1 MARPRKV
8 GLDYFSHDTDVST
21 DDKIEAMEVK
31 YGPTGYA
38 LYFKC
43 LERIY
48 RQGGPISTQ
57 GVFRPIMSSKLR
69 ITETDLDGMLAFAI
83 EIGLLYRETDGSL
96 MSEGAKKRLQF
107 IEKGRE
113 SDRNRVSGNIP
124 QGSPADNGR
133 RRGESK
139 GNKTKGKET
148 KDQDLVGDAPAT
160 SQQVLDYLNL
170 KAGKGYRMAKAHK
183 TLIDARLNEGYSL
196 EDFRKVIDNKV
207 ADWGTDAQMEQYLR
221 PATLFQASKFDGY
234 LNQKNAGP
242 KPPRS
247 QGNGFRR
254 TNDDDRPD
262 LDFLPP
268 RTDA

>member
-48 RQGGPISTQ
+48 RQGGPISIQ

-69 ITETDLDGMLAFAI
+69 ISEQELDAMIQFAI
-83 EIGLLYRETDGSL
+83 QIDLLYMEPDGSL

-113 SDRNRVSGNIP
+113 SDRNRVTGSIP
-124 QGSPADNGR
+124 VSYPADNQGK
-133 RRGESK
+133 RGER
-139 GNKTKGKET
+139 KGKEI
-148 KDQDLVGDAPAT
+148 KGKENKEEGQAYGSAVC
-160 SQQVLDYLNL
+160 SRILDYLNL
-170 KAGKGYRMAKAHK
+170 KAGKAFRLGKAHQ
-183 TLIDARLNEGYSL
+183 TIIEARLKEGFSE
-196 EDFRKVIDNKV
+196 EDCKRVIEIKSAEWREDPK
-207 ADWGTDAQMEQYLR
+207 MEQFLR
-221 PATLFQASKFDGY
+221 PLTLFQASKMDGY
-234 LNQKNAGP
+234 LNQKLKGTAHANGSADSS
-242 KPPRS
+242 KPYVP
-247 QGNGFRR
+247 
-254 TNDDDRPD
+254 
-262 LDFLPP
+262 LL
-268 RTDA
+268 